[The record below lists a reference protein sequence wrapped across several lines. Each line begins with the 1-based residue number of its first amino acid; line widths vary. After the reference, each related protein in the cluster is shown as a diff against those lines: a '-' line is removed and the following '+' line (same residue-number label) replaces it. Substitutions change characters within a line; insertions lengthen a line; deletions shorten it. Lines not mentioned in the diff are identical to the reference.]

1 MCFFR
6 RSKNLLP
13 FLPPPEEKSLEP
25 FTLLIVTK
33 KIKIYINADPS
44 PCGDYSFITLMRFS
58 INISCKVNIFDII
71 IPYIQQ

>member
-1 MCFFR
+1 M
-6 RSKNLLP
+6 LP
-13 FLPPPEEKSLEP
+13 FLPLPEEKSFEP
-25 FTLLIVTK
+25 LTHLIIIK
-33 KIKIYINADPS
+33 KIKIYINAAPS

>member
-1 MCFFR
+1 M
-6 RSKNLLP
+6 LP
-13 FLPPPEEKSLEP
+13 FLPLPEEKSLEP
-25 FTLLIVTK
+25 LTHLIIIK